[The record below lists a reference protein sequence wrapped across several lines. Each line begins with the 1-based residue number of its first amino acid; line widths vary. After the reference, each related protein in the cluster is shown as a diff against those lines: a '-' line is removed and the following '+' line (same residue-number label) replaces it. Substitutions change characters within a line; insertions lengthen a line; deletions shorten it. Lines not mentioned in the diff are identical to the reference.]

1 MPPECEGSVKYL
13 GTVTTDGGGHAQLQL
28 LAVHLMDFLQVGQH
42 LLTHGVFE
50 HQETPRL
57 GTLVVFP
64 LSAEWSTALV
74 PDSPALLCHKDTAQ
88 GMLYP
93 LHCVLMA

>member
-1 MPPECEGSVKYL
+1 MPPESEGSIEYL
-13 GTVTTDGGGHAQLQL
+13 GTVTTDGGQSAQLQL
-28 LAVHLMDFLQVGQH
+28 LAVHLVDFLQVGQH

-64 LSAEWSTALV
+64 LSTEWSNAVV
-74 PDSPALLCHKDTAQ
+74 PDQDVAEASSFMP
-88 GMLYP
+88 
-93 LHCVLMA
+93 